1 MEDYIKR
8 LLIAGLMA
16 LCVSLLFIG
25 GKHSKAEM
33 LDIPEVTSHWI
44 WPAEGVVTD
53 LFGTRNGNHKGID
66 IAGDLET
73 PIYTVDKGVVTKAYY
88 SNTYGHVI
96 FIKHDNN
103 LETVY
108 AHLNKRLVTEGQA
121 VELGDMIGEMGNTG
135 DSSGVHLHFEVHKQ
149 KWTYGKENA
158 VNPEMAFGEGTIGQT
173 VMALTKPRDYVS
185 LEAISKLQVN
195 EEGVQSVKIATKQS
209 DTVERPTATKYIVS
223 AGDTL
228 FSIARKTNT
237 TVASLKSLNNL
248 SSDLIHPQQI
258 LVTK

>member
-16 LCVSLLFIG
+16 LCVSLLFLG

-33 LDIPEVTSHWI
+33 LDIPEVTTHWI

-66 IAGDLET
+66 IAGELET
-73 PIYTVDKGVVTKAYY
+73 PIYTVDKGVVSKAYY
-88 SNTYGHVI
+88 SDSYGHVV

-108 AHLNKRLVTEGQA
+108 AHLNKRLVTQGQK

-158 VNPEMAFGEGTIGQT
+158 INPEMAFGEGTVGQT
-173 VMALTKPRDYVS
+173 VIALTKPRDFESLVVS
-185 LEAISKLQVN
+185 AKLPVN
-195 EEGVQSVKIATKQS
+195 DEGIQFVKSTNRQRN
-209 DTVERPTATKYIVS
+209 TVERADNAKYKVV

-237 TVASLKSLNNL
+237 TVANIKSLNHL
-248 SSDLIHPQQI
+248 MSDLIHPQQI
-258 LVTK
+258 LVTR

>member
-8 LLIAGLMA
+8 LLIVGLIA
-16 LCVSLLFIG
+16 LCVSLLFLG

-33 LDIPEVTSHWI
+33 LEIPEVTSHWI

-88 SNTYGHVI
+88 SDSYGHVV

-135 DSSGVHLHFEVHKQ
+135 DSSGVHLHFEVHNQ
-149 KWTYGKENA
+149 EWTYGKENA
-158 VNPEMAFGEGTIGQT
+158 INPEMAFGEGTVGQT
-173 VMALTKPRDYVS
+173 VIALTKPRDHES
-185 LEAISKLQVN
+185 LEAIAKLRVN
-195 EEGVQSVKIATKQS
+195 EEGVQSAKSANIQRNTFERS
-209 DTVERPTATKYIVS
+209 DATKYKVA

-237 TVASLKSLNNL
+237 TMASLKSLNNL
-248 SSDLIHPQQI
+248 MSDLIHPQQI
-258 LVTK
+258 LLTR